1 MSNFTTVY
9 NQIRTEMAAAFP
21 NKAEMT
27 IPDQINRNP
36 EPLLYDS
43 WGLITGPSVLGGF
56 NVLKNT
62 SEDREF
68 SIVFCRSL
76 HRTPTNP
83 DHYHTAV
90 KALFEDCVT
99 TRLFMVDFD
108 RISVPAAAIQV
119 QYEGTSGTEFAF
131 DDKHN
136 YVTARISFTITI
148 TEEL

>member
-9 NQIRTEMAAAFP
+9 DQIRTEMAAAFST
-21 NKAEMT
+21 KAEMAM
-27 IPDQINRNP
+27 PDDITRNP

-43 WGLITGPSVLGGF
+43 WGLITGPSTLGNF
-56 NVLKNT
+56 NLLKNS
-62 SEDREF
+62 SEDRVF

-76 HRTPTNP
+76 HRTVSNP

-99 TRLFMVDFD
+99 IRKIMVDFD
-108 RISVPAAAIQV
+108 RISQPAAAIQV
-119 QYEGTSGTEFAF
+119 RYEGTSGTDFAF

-136 YVTARISFTITI
+136 YVTATIDFSITI